1 MSFIDSYKRL
11 EKLCS
16 EIYGNGVKSYIE
28 EMSNNPMGS
37 RCVTGWDEDLKKLK
51 HYKWVRNQISH
62 DPDCTEDNMCEFD
75 DAEWLDYFR
84 SRIMSGSD
92 PLTLY
97 RKARNSQSTQRPIQP
112 YTSEARNHTYQQRT
126 SVPHRSAGCL
136 TYVIGIMVMVFAVI
150 LIISII

>member
-28 EMSNNPMGS
+28 EMYNNPMGS
-37 RCVTGWDEDLKKLK
+37 RYVTGWDEDLKRLK

-62 DPDCTEDNMCEFD
+62 EPDCTEENMCEHSD
-75 DAEWLDYFR
+75 EEWLDNFR

-97 RKARNSQSTQRPIQP
+97 RKARYPHATQKSMQTQKVEYTYPRYTQR
-112 YTSEARNHTYQQRT
+112 
-126 SVPHRSAGCL
+126 SAPKATGCL
-136 TYVIGIMVMVFAVI
+136 TYVIGALLVISVVALIVAV
-150 LIISII
+150 L

>member
-37 RCVTGWDEDLKKLK
+37 RCVTGWGEDLKKLK

-62 DPDCTEDNMCEFD
+62 EPDCTEDNMCESN
-75 DAEWLDYFR
+75 DAEWLDNFR

-97 RKARNSQSTQRPIQP
+97 RKARYPHATQKEKQPQKVEHTYPRYTQR
-112 YTSEARNHTYQQRT
+112 
-126 SVPHRSAGCL
+126 SAPKTTGCL
-136 TYVIGIMVMVFAVI
+136 TYVIGALLVISVVALIVAV
-150 LIISII
+150 L

>member
-16 EIYGNGVKSYIE
+16 EIYGNGVNSYIE
-28 EMSNNPMGS
+28 EMYNNPMGS
-37 RCVTGWDEDLKKLK
+37 RYVTGWDEDLKRLK

-62 DPDCTEDNMCEFD
+62 EPDCTEDNMCEHS
-75 DAEWLDYFR
+75 DAEWLDNFR

-97 RKARNSQSTQRPIQP
+97 RKARYPHATQKSMQTQKVEYTYPRYTQR
-112 YTSEARNHTYQQRT
+112 
-126 SVPHRSAGCL
+126 SAPKTTGCL
-136 TYVIGIMVMVFAVI
+136 TYVISALLVLSVVALI
-150 LIISII
+150 LAII

>member
-28 EMSNNPMGS
+28 EMDNNPMGS
-37 RCVTGWDEDLKKLK
+37 RYVTGWDADLKRLK
-51 HYKWVRNQISH
+51 YYKWVRNQISH
-62 DPDCTEDNMCEFD
+62 EPDCTEDNMCEHG

-97 RKARNSQSTQRPIQP
+97 RKARYPHATQKSMQTQKVEYTYPRYTQR
-112 YTSEARNHTYQQRT
+112 
-126 SVPHRSAGCL
+126 SAPKTTGCL
-136 TYVIGIMVMVFAVI
+136 TYVIGALLVI
-150 LIISII
+150 SVVVLILAII